1 MKGSFVL
8 KDNRMLLLLL
18 LLVSPHS
25 GQVPPSS
32 GQVPP
37 SSGQVPPSSGQ
48 VPPKSGQVLRKWSPT
63 HDQCREICREG
74 EGGLMSENFGAVICY
89 TKYCLD
95 TSVFQSTARRFHKI
109 LSNIVF
115 SQFLEKDHI
124 FFKHFKLL
132 TLGKPRKTLVAD
144 SPPQRTK
151 KNLADLGGTPL
162 PP

>member
-1 MKGSFVL
+1 MKESFVPI
-8 KDNRMLLLLL
+8 DNRMLLLLL
-18 LLVSPHS
+18 LLVSPRS
-25 GQVPPSS
+25 GQVSQSS
-32 GQVPP
+32 GQV
-37 SSGQVPPSSGQ
+37 SQSSGQ

-132 TLGKPRKTLVAD
+132 TLGKPRKTLVARG
-144 SPPQRTK
+144 STRYFLVQISESCLSK
-151 KNLADLGGTPL
+151 ISFV
-162 PP
+162 

>member
-32 GQVPP
+32 GQVL
-37 SSGQVPPSSGQ
+37 
-48 VPPKSGQVLRKWSPT
+48 PKSGQVLRKWSPT

-144 SPPQRTK
+144 FVCLK
-151 KNLADLGGTPL
+151 GGVSRSFGGEFFSMMMY
-162 PP
+162 